1 MAVQSEKIVQ
11 LTAEVDVLKRN
22 LGEGISN
29 REKDERIREL
39 EAQLERSRL

>member
-1 MAVQSEKIVQ
+1 MVVQSEKIVQ
-11 LTAEVDVLKRN
+11 LTAEVDTLKRS

-29 REKDERIREL
+29 RDKDERIREL